1 MSHVQSP
8 LPQALCEVDDVKIYL
23 DREWSGTQDAL
34 LIALIN
40 QFTLMAEGPFFCNRL
55 FLKTEHEEFFNGGCR
70 RIGLRAIPVDLASP
84 VSVFED
90 AYRSFGDDTV
100 LALYDDYDLDER
112 TGLLRKIFSPFV
124 FGAKVVKVRYTGGL
138 VTEGDPGTVPPDLR
152 GAAAMQVAAWF
163 KNRTDPAVTDI
174 AQPFGG
180 MVRFQNPND
189 MLPQVKQTLRQYRR
203 FDY

>member
-1 MSHVQSP
+1 MSHVQTP
-8 LPQALCEVDDVKIYL
+8 LPQSLCEVDDVKAYL
-23 DREWSGTQDAL
+23 DREWSGAQDAL

-40 QFTLMAEGPFFCNRL
+40 QFTLMAEGPSLCNRL
-55 FLKTEHEEFFNGGCR
+55 FLKKEREEVFNGGGWR
-70 RIGLRAIPVDLASP
+70 LFLRAIPVDLASP

-90 AYRSFGDDTV
+90 AYRSFGDDTA
-100 LALYDDYDLDER
+100 LAIYDDYDLDER
-112 TGLLRKIFSPFV
+112 SGVIRKIFSPFV
-124 FGAKVVKVRYTGGL
+124 VGAKVVMVRYTGGL
-138 VTEGDPGTVPPDLR
+138 VAEGDPGTVPSDLR

-180 MVRFQNPND
+180 MVRFQNPNE